1 MEQEND
7 ETKSEF
13 IKYED
18 SLEEEDSKI
27 SAERVPYSSN
37 PKKS

>member
-18 SLEEEDSKI
+18 SLEEDSKI